1 MGLMDFFGAAAHGV
15 NAAHA
20 ESERLADIAIAKSK
34 ALREQAGKQ
43 LEYSQ
48 KLGDRALEN
57 NDPAAAYE
65 ALKGV
70 PQSEV
75 DAGLTS
81 TPRALPQWAGVT
93 TTSTVAAP
101 SMGNA
106 PTPEDFAKATGLA
119 AGAPSRFGIKMPSV
133 GDQMPASLGAPAA
146 LDIQTTDT
154 TRPDFKNPAD
164 LARLRGLGG
173 LGRAADRKPLTLSG
187 GETALD
193 PVTYKP
199 IYTAPY
205 TMKPWEMTGEQKL
218 GLAHDKAEAAA
229 KSADDKRAHDVARD
243 ATRFAYQ
250 KEIAALRAAGVKG
263 KTPANLGP
271 VKVRFKETFIKN
283 RASMFAKYRPG
294 GIGEPA
300 VKVPPTPD
308 DVAKWSAEADAAW
321 ETENPSTPAGTATPG
336 GNPTG
341 PYARKVSAIPPPV
354 KYEDTALLPAFEA
367 FAKEAVAL
375 APGTTISSRARS
387 ATRNAK
393 AKPGGG
399 APDSWHMHRQAFD
412 IMDHTPA
419 QAQALRAWANQR
431 GLYMIDEGNHLHFQ
445 PVQGVSADEAPQVAS
460 FYSKYGISEA

>member
-1 MGLMDFFGAAAHGV
+1 MEYTRVQLAQPNQGLAMATGAL
-15 NAAHA
+15 
-20 ESERLADIAIAKSK
+20 S
-34 ALREQAGKQ
+34 
-43 LEYSQ
+43 
-48 KLGDRALEN
+48 
-57 NDPAAAYE
+57 
-65 ALKGV
+65 
-70 PQSEV
+70 
-75 DAGLTS
+75 
-81 TPRALPQWAGVT
+81 
-93 TTSTVAAP
+93 
-101 SMGNA
+101 
-106 PTPEDFAKATGLA
+106 GLA
-119 AGAPSRFGIKMPSV
+119 AAGGAASGAYHDAQERERKIDELARKMAANKLEYAQKMGGHALDNGNNEAAAGYLNAVPELEKQSGLGAGMGKQVVGSPVMGTRDVVRQREQLGPAMPGLSMPSAPV
-133 GDQMPASLGAPAA
+133 TEQESYDTGKRDFSGVASQAG
-146 LDIQTTDT
+146 
-154 TRPDFKNPAD
+154 
-164 LARLRGLGG
+164 LRGLSG
-173 LGRAADRKPLTLSG
+173 AAPAKPLEVGAGATLFDPLTRKPL
-187 GETALD
+187 
-193 PVTYKP
+193 
-199 IYTAPY
+199 YTAPY

-218 GLAHDKAEAAA
+218 GLAHDKAEAVA